1 MGEKK
6 LSFKAIA
13 GIVAACLLILVLV
26 VVGFQSFTTIPE
38 GYVGMKYQLGKI
50 VSVDLEAGLQFK
62 VPFIQDVVLVVMREQ
77 VFELTTNA
85 YTKDSQTV
93 ESVEVKVNYR
103 LNRAELLS
111 LAQNIGV
118 NNVSDKLIFP
128 QVNTILKN
136 AIGNY
141 RAEDLIQNRQDLQ
154 ESVETTMREDLSSY
168 GVEVMAV
175 SLVNI
180 DFDDVFEEAVR
191 AKIVAEQDA
200 LRAQNKTKEVEEQ
213 AKQAVIDAQA
223 EADSKRLIA
232 DAEAYS
238 IQVIQEQIA
247 NSPNYIELEKIKQWD
262 GKLPQVS
269 GNTVNP
275 FVSLDGSNSSS
286 SSAAQP

>member
-62 VPFIQDVVLVVMREQ
+62 VPFIQDVVLVDMREQ